1 MSCLFACF
9 ASETEK
15 KGVQLVLKVIAVQ
28 FVLELIYLLQEL
40 HGKKMAGPNLDVDG
54 AKKRK
59 KIVF

>member
-1 MSCLFACF
+1 MYELLFACF

-40 HGKKMAGPNLDVDG
+40 HGKKNGWTQSG
-54 AKKRK
+54 CRWSEK